1 MVSSIV
7 ASLGLLDGHQTL
19 GDLVNGATSEAGQ
32 DLRNE
37 GCGGSG
43 ELVQEL
49 VEVAVV
55 VDAREVDH
63 IVVAEVD
70 DIGPDSG
77 VVELHEK
84 LSDGLGA
91 VDGSIEGGV
100 AEALSGS
107 AELESVG
114 ESTEDFELV
123 RACDPLQPTADGG
136 GSSGGLNDN
145 VGSLQGADLQMM
157 SESVASVDLGLVGH
171 GQCHVV
177 VHLLVVVTGISG
189 TDCAHSDQNE
199 RLLHLSLIIYYF
211 FLIEILCQPLQL
223 YNNCYPFPS
232 VTNERE

>member
-1 MVSSIV
+1 MVSGIV
-7 ASLGLLDGHQTL
+7 ASLGLLDGHQIL
-19 GDLVNGATSEAGQ
+19 GDLVNGATSEAGH
-32 DLRNE
+32 DLRDE

-49 VEVAVV
+49 VDVAVV

-70 DIGPDSG
+70 DISPDSG
-77 VVELHEK
+77 VVELSEK

-91 VDGSIEGGV
+91 VDGSIDGGV
-100 AEALSGS
+100 AEALGGS

-114 ESTEDFELV
+114 ESTEDVELV
-123 RACDPLQPTADGG
+123 SALDALQPAADGG
-136 GSSGGLNDN
+136 GSSGALFENM
-145 VGSLQGADLQMM
+145 GSLEGANLQMM
-157 SESVASVDLGLVGH
+157 SESVAGVDLGLVGH

-199 RLLHLSLIIYYF
+199 RLLHLSLIIY
-211 FLIEILCQPLQL
+211 
-223 YNNCYPFPS
+223 
-232 VTNERE
+232 